1 MEDQSR
7 EYGQM
12 NITLPHDVVPLPSGG
27 LFYKNKK
34 KSVKVG
40 YLTAADEN
48 ILMAGGQD
56 IALSLLRSKIFEPD
70 LRPEDMLEGDVES
83 ILIFLRNTSFGP
95 DLDLTV
101 TDPITKKQFKV
112 SVRLDELP
120 IIRGIEPDS
129 EGLLT
134 TILPKSGYSVK
145 LKPLTYGEISEIGKV
160 IDSYPVGRVAPRATL
175 RLQKQVIELN
185 GSRDKGM
192 IVTEIEKLPILDSK
206 YIKKFMEEN
215 EPRLDLLKAV
225 TAPSGERLTVNVGF
239 GADFFRPF
247 F

>member
-1 MEDQSR
+1 MEDQTR

-12 NITLPHDVVPLPSGG
+12 NMTLPHDVVPLPSGG

-56 IALSLLRSKIFEPD
+56 VALSLLRSKIFEPD

-83 ILIFLRNTSFGP
+83 ILIFLRNTAFGP
-95 DLDLTV
+95 DLDLNV
-101 TDPITKKQFKV
+101 TDPGTKKLFKI

-120 IIRGIEPDS
+120 IIKGLEPDG
-129 EGLLT
+129 EGLLKT
-134 TILPKSGYSVK
+134 VLPKSGFEVK
-145 LKPLTYGEISEIGKV
+145 LKPLTYGEIGELSRV
-160 IDSYPVGRVAPRATL
+160 IDSYPAGRVAPRATL
-175 RLQKQVIELN
+175 KLQKQIIEMN
-185 GSRDKGM
+185 GNRDRGY
-192 IVTEIEKLPILDSK
+192 ISTEIEKLPIMDSK
-206 YIKKFMEEN
+206 YVKKFMEEN
-215 EPRLDLLKAV
+215 EPRLDLLKII

>member
-1 MEDQSR
+1 
-7 EYGQM
+7 M

-56 IALSLLRSKIFEPD
+56 VALSLLRSKIFEPD

-83 ILIFLRNTSFGP
+83 ILIFLRNTAFGP
-95 DLDLTV
+95 ELDLNV
-101 TDPITKKQFKV
+101 TDPVTKKLFKV

-120 IIRGIEPDS
+120 IIKGSEPDG
-129 EGLLT
+129 EGLLKT
-134 TILPKSGYSVK
+134 VLPKSGFEVK
-145 LKPLTYGEISEIGKV
+145 LKPLTYGEIGELGRI
-160 IDSYPVGRVAPRATL
+160 IDSYPAGRVAPRATL
-175 RLQKQVIELN
+175 KLQKQIIEMN
-185 GSRDKGM
+185 GNRDKGY
-192 IVTEIEKLPILDSK
+192 ISTEIEKLPIMDSK
-206 YIKKFMEEN
+206 YVKKFMEEN
-215 EPRLDLLKAV
+215 EPRLDLLRV
-225 TAPSGERLTVNVGF
+225 ITAPSGERLTVNVGF